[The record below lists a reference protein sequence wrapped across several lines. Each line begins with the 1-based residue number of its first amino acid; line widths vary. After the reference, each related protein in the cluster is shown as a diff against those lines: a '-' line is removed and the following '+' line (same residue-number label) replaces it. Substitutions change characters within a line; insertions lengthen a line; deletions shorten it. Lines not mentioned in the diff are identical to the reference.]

1 LNIYALI
8 TTYNRPD
15 ILVERAFNSVLNQTQ
30 KHHKVVL
37 VDNSTT
43 AVTKKTNKEN
53 FASAFPEGVYLEN
66 RGSPSASGT
75 WNTGLDWIKTNDPD
89 AWVAIIDDDDEW
101 LENHIEICSKRMDDN
116 DAVLSGIQ
124 VLVDGKVTE
133 ETIPSGLSP
142 SDFFAGNPGWQGSNT
157 FATVASIM
165 EAGGFD
171 ESLLCTNDRD
181 LAVRWLSLTG
191 KRIAYTGVATVKY
204 RLETNRECLT
214 MNSGLGKQ
222 TGLLQFFNKHRAIM
236 SELDVSNFIE
246 RAKMFDVDEK
256 WFKISGQN
264 NDYPGFPRGPASIP
278 TGITGTFRKW
288 TIDAKKSYWRWRVR
302 PLPTKVL
309 GAQFTRSRE
318 FIEID
323 ITYDCNLHCLGCNR
337 SCTQAPTKQQME
349 VGDVENFV
357 KDSLSKRIEWKK
369 IRVLGGEPTEHPNF
383 EEILYALGGYKLE
396 YPQTRIE
403 LVSNGYG
410 KNVARALMR
419 IPPFIHVENTAK
431 TSSEGVGFYAFNDAP
446 IDDEKYKNSDFTNGC
461 SNIEDCGIGLG
472 PGGYYP
478 CTLAGG
484 IDRIMKKNLG
494 RQKLPESDD
503 EMRDLMA
510 EFCKMCG
517 RFQDRKFLPAWY
529 RGQGDPSV
537 QSLAWKKAYS
547 QWRVNNE

>member
-1 LNIYALI
+1 LNIYVLI
-8 TTYNRPD
+8 TTFNRPE
-15 ILVERAFNSVLNQTQ
+15 ILVERAFDSVLKQTQ
-30 KHHKVVL
+30 IPHKVVL
-37 VDNSTT
+37 VDNSTS
-43 AVTKKTNKEN
+43 AMTKMRNKEN
-53 FASAFPEGVYLEN
+53 FTFAFPEGIYLEN
-66 RGSPSASGT
+66 QGSPNASGT
-75 WNTGLDWIKTNDPD
+75 WNTGLDWVQSNDPD

-101 LENHIEICSKRMDDN
+101 FENHIEICSKRMHGN

-124 VLVDGKVTE
+124 ILVDGKVLE
-133 ETIPSGLSP
+133 ETIASNISC
-142 SDFFAGNPGWQGSNT
+142 SDFYAGNPGWQGSNT
-157 FATVASIM
+157 FATVRSLI

-171 ESLLCTNDRD
+171 ENLLCTNDRD
-181 LAVRWLSLTG
+181 LAVRWLSMTEN
-191 KRIAYTGVATVKY
+191 RIGYTGEATVKY
-204 RLETNRECLT
+204 RLESNRECLT

-222 TGLLQFFNKHRAIM
+222 TGLLQFFNKHRADM
-236 SELDVSNFIE
+236 SEIDVSNFIQ

-256 WFKISGQN
+256 WFTISGQN
-264 NDYPGFPRGPASIP
+264 HDYPGFPRAPMNIP
-278 TGITGTFRKW
+278 KGIVGAFRKMA
-288 TIDAKKSYWRWRVR
+288 IDAKKSYWRWRVR
-302 PLPTKVL
+302 PLPTKIM

-349 VGDVENFV
+349 VEDVERFV
-357 KDSLSKRIEWKK
+357 KDSLSKGIEWKK
-369 IRVLGGEPTEHPNF
+369 IRVLGGEPTEHPDF
-383 EEILYALGGYKLE
+383 EKILYVLGEYKLE
-396 YPQTRIE
+396 YPRTRIE

-410 KNVARALMR
+410 KNVARALLR

-431 TSSEGVGFYAFNDAP
+431 TSSQGVGFYAFNDAP
-446 IDDEKYKNSDFTNGC
+446 IDNKKYRKSDFSNGC

-484 IDRIMKKNLG
+484 IDRIMGKNLG
-494 RQKLPESDD
+494 RQELPESDD

-517 RFQDRKFLPAWY
+517 RFQDRKYLPAWY

-537 QSLAWKKAYS
+537 QSQAWENAYS
-547 QWRVNNE
+547 QWRENNG